1 MISPSKFLSY
11 NESALSKV
19 DKVYEAIEAEITVS
33 DLYAETM
40 KYFESIDVFMAA
52 LEILFLSDKLVVNFK
67 DGVVKKC

>member
-1 MISPSKFLSY
+1 MISPSKFISY

-19 DKVYEAIEAEITVS
+19 DKVYEAIDEGITVS
-33 DLYAETM
+33 ELYARTV
-40 KYFESIDVFMAA
+40 KYFESVDVFMAA